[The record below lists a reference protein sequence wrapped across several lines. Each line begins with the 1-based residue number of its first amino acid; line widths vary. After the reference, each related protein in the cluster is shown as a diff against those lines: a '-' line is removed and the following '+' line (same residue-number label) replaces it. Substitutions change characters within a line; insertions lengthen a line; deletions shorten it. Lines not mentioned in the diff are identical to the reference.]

1 MTPQETAND
10 IYRQI
15 YISLPDNM
23 INSDKHIVAVKNS
36 LMKCNNLLVIY
47 SKDKDSENYKHY
59 KEVFK
64 IISNLHSFK

>member
-10 IYRQI
+10 IYRRI
-15 YISLPDNM
+15 YTSLPDTM
-23 INSDKHIVAVKNS
+23 INSDKHIVAVRNS
-36 LMKCNNLLVIY
+36 IMKCNNLLEIY

-64 IISNLHSFK
+64 IISNSHSFK